1 MMLLTFATTVLF
13 SFTHALRDI
22 PKFKPPKDFRP
33 RGCQNWGG
41 KPTTKVS
48 IIMPCLNEK
57 FEHVMQ
63 TFLAIKEHSPDELIE
78 EIIFI
83 SDGGDAFEEELKAIS
98 PKVKI
103 IKHEQREGL
112 IRSKKE
118 GAAIAKGD
126 IIVFYE
132 PHVIAQKQWLE
143 PIVEHIEKYP
153 NAVAMPSLDV
163 WDANGG
169 FHKATTGYYRFEWNF
184 NLMYTNQMNVAD
196 TESNPYPTPAT
207 AGGIFA
213 IRKQFFLDLELYDE
227 ELRQWGGDH
236 IELAF
241 KVWRCGGRIDMFP
254 CSRVAHLFRSEQER
268 PYDVDVSRVV
278 QNYARLAK
286 VWLDSKYLSVFY
298 KVKPEAKAMDA
309 GNITSQTELKKK
321 LKCKSMAWYLKNIDW
336 EMGWES
342 RVVCIPGATK
352 AQGGCAKSTKPEGRT
367 TLDRT
372 MPSNDFLNAQLES
385 QGLFLDDEFD
395 NSDEL

>member
-1 MMLLTFATTVLF
+1 MRLKLVSIALVLTSVGGV
-13 SFTHALRDI
+13 REI
-22 PKFKPPKDFRP
+22 PKFKPPNDFRP
-33 RGCQNWGG
+33 RACKVPDK
-41 KPTTKVS
+41 KPHTKVS
-48 IIMPCLNEK
+48 IIMPCLNEA

-63 TFLAIKEHSPDELIE
+63 TFLALKAYSPDELIE

-83 SDGGDAFEEELKAIS
+83 SDGGDAFEDELRAIS

-103 IKHEQREGL
+103 IKHEKREGL

-132 PHVIAQKQWLE
+132 PHVIAEKHWLE
-143 PIVEHIEKYP
+143 PLVSHIEQYP

-163 WDANGG
+163 WNSDGRFQQAV
-169 FHKATTGYYRFEWNF
+169 TGYYRFEWNF
-184 NLMYTNQMNVAD
+184 NLMYTNQLD
-196 TESNPYPTPAT
+196 ISPSDPNPYPTPAT

-213 IRKQFFLDLELYDE
+213 IRRAYFLDLGLYDE
-227 ELRQWGGDH
+227 QLLQWGGDH

-278 QNYARLAK
+278 QNYNRLAK
-286 VWLDSKYLSVFY
+286 VWLDQKFMPVFY
-298 KVKPEAKAMDA
+298 KVKPEARSMDT
-309 GNITSQTELKKK
+309 GDISEQVELKNR
-321 LKCKSMAWYLKNIDW
+321 LKCKSMSWYLKNIDW
-336 EMGWES
+336 EMGWEAN
-342 RVVCIPGATK
+342 VVCIPDGAIEY
-352 AQGGCAKSTKPEGRT
+352 GGCPTKRKPQGRS

-372 MPSNDFLNAQLES
+372 MPPKEFLSARINS
-385 QGLFLDDEFD
+385 VGLFLEDESD
-395 NSDEL
+395 SDEL